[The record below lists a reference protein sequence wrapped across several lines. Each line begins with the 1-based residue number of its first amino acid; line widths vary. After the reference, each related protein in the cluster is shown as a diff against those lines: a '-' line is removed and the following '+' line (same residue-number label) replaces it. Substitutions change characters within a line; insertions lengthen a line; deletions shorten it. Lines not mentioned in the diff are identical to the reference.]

1 MRIAVMMITVVSST
15 AETIVTT
22 TMMILDGVSS
32 PIINTYFE

>member
-1 MRIAVMMITVVSST
+1 MRIAVMMIAVISST
-15 AETIVTT
+15 ARAIVIM